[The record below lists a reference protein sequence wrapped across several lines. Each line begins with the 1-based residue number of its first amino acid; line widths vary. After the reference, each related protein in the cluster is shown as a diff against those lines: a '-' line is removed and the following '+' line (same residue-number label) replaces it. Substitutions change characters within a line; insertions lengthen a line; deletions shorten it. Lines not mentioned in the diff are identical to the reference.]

1 MYMHAKRYGIR
12 TLKIL
17 QSLSEFGGFRKH
29 LIIQLA
35 LKNETK
41 NLIQETL
48 NNLASTEKQNK
59 KLTTTCKAQLIFSS
73 EENNYIKAINNKVR
87 NAIECTGV

>member
-1 MYMHAKRYGIR
+1 MYSRAKRYGIR
-12 TLKIL
+12 TLRIL
-17 QSLSEFGGFRKH
+17 QLLSEFGGLWKH

-41 NLIQETL
+41 KLIMETL

-59 KLTTTCKAQLIFSS
+59 KLTTACKAQLIFSS
-73 EENNYIKAINNKVR
+73 GENNYIKAINNKVR
-87 NAIECTGV
+87 SAIECTGV